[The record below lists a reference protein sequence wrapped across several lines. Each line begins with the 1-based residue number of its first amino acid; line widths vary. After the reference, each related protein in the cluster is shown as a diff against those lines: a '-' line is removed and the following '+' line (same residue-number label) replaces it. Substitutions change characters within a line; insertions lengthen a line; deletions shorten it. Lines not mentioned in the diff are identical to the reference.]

1 MMYKCNYINK
11 NTIIKYWLKKFL
23 IKIPKISE
31 LSSYVELKN
40 KYINV
45 RIVIKKL
52 HILLLLLIIDDTLV
66 IIQNML

>member
-1 MMYKCNYINK
+1 MYKCNYINK

-31 LSSYVELKN
+31 LNSYVELKN